1 MEIRQTFYI
10 STIIACFRLNDSSKF
25 SNDYERY
32 IFGELNSLAELLKVG
47 KVQVKH
53 IFSSLDKEHTQCT
66 LCLFIS

>member
-1 MEIRQTFYI
+1 MCILAMKDSMI
-10 STIIACFRLNDSSKF
+10 SCLC
-25 SNDYERY
+25 NDYERY
-32 IFGELNSLAELLKVG
+32 ISGELNSLAELLKVG